1 MLSGMNG
8 HSRWAR
14 ILALVWAM
22 VQVLSPGASAIADGM
37 LARENAAAPLA
48 HVEATGS
55 ATCPEVHSPDCGV
68 CRYLSTGG
76 EMPAAAAPLPVAR
89 RVVAAASQ
97 RGLGAAAGARFLPL
111 GRAPPLV

>member
-1 MLSGMNG
+1 MSG

-37 LARENAAAPLA
+37 LARANASLPLV
-48 HVEATGS
+48 HVEASGS

-68 CRYLSTGG
+68 CRYLSTGS
-76 EMPAAAAPLPVAR
+76 EMPGAASVLPAAR
-89 RVVAAASQ
+89 RVVVAASQ
-97 RGLGAAAGARFLPL
+97 RVAAAAAVGQLLPQ
-111 GRAPPLV
+111 GRAPPAV